1 MNRFWQKS
9 ILAIGFAGT
18 LSAQAATSLS
28 TGDIAFVGFNLDSND
43 DFAFVLLK
51 DVDASTEIRFTDQG
65 VNNPGTFVSFSG
77 DGEMVWTSGSALSA
91 GTVVTIAEFTLAAS
105 TGTVVQP
112 ADMTMSSI
120 GDQLFAFQGS
130 LASPTIITGM
140 HSNESNDP
148 STDGDWSG
156 STLSNSTSA
165 LPDVLTNGIN
175 AIRLHNASTEYDNWQ
190 FKCTGGIVSGTAT
203 EVATSIYTLANWNY
217 DSVGAFDPL
226 ASACTYIVT
235 AAADTD
241 GSLTTAGGVTEPVA
255 INTIVDTTGEAVNV
269 FDFTL
274 SDGGTADG
282 QALSVSQIVLNVTGT
297 ASDAQRADVTWRLNG
312 NDASNVTGTYN
323 AGADTITFTGLSISI
338 ADGTSEVYTVN
349 AYYNDNTGLTE
360 GLTYILSVDGDTDVT
375 VGAGTQMG
383 ATSAITN
390 STGSTVDVVATTLAF
405 TTQPAGSISGSAL
418 TTQPVVTARDAFG
431 NTDTG
436 FTETVTL
443 TEASAGALSGNA
455 VAAVS
460 GVATFTALNYS
471 ATADQQSFTLTA
483 NDDDGLGS
491 NLPTTNANAVTSDV
505 VATKLVFDTQ
515 PIPLSVN
522 SGESKAFT
530 TVPVV
535 SAKDANN
542 VVDTGYST
550 GITLAEVNGAGSAT
564 LTGTGDTDGSAA
576 TVTLTPSSGLATF
589 TGLNITYTA
598 SGGSSEN
605 FNIQAS
611 SGGLSTSNSS
621 QLMGL
626 VADSDGSLTAAAGV
640 TEPVAINTT
649 VDTIGEATNVF
660 DLTLSDSGSADGLA
674 MSVSQ
679 IVVNVSG
686 TSSDT
691 QRDNVT
697 WRLNGADTSNVTG
710 TYSAGADTITFTGLS
725 ISVADGTSEVYTVN
739 AYYNDNTGLTEGL
752 TYILSVDGDTDVTVG
767 AGTQMGATSAITN
780 STGST
785 VDVVATTLAFTTQP
799 AGSISGSALTTQPV
813 VTARD
818 AFGNTD
824 TGFTET
830 VTLTEASAGALSGNA
845 VAAVSGVATFT
856 ALNYSATADQQSF
869 TLTANDQDGVGSD
882 LSTTNAN
889 AVTTDVVATKLVFTT
904 QPVPLSVNS
913 GEAKAFTT
921 VPVVSAQDA
930 NNVIDTGYSTGITLA
945 EVNGA
950 GSATLTGTGDTDGSA
965 ATVTLTPSSGVST
978 FTSMSITYTA
988 SGGASENFNLQA
1000 SSGGLSSANSSQLT
1014 GLVADSDGSLTAA
1027 GGVTEPVA
1035 IDTTLDTT
1043 GEAVNVFDF
1052 TLSDGGTADG
1062 NALTVSQI
1070 VLNVSG
1076 TASDTQRDNVT
1087 WRLSG
1092 NDASNVTGTYN
1103 AGADT
1108 ITFTGLS
1115 ISIADGT
1122 SEVYTV
1128 NAYYNDNTGL
1138 TEGLTYILSVDGDT
1152 DVTVGAGTQMGAT
1165 SAITNST
1172 GSTVDVVATTLAFT
1186 TQPAGSISGSALT
1199 TQPVVTARDA
1209 FGNTDTGFTET
1220 VTLTEASAGA
1230 LSGNAVAAVSGVATF
1245 TALNYSA
1252 TADQQSFTLTAN
1264 DQDGVGS
1271 DLSTTNANAVTSD
1284 VVATKLVFDTQPAP
1298 LTLNSAVTEAM
1309 TTVPVVSARDAN
1321 DVLDTGYTTGITLT
1335 ETGAGSAIMSGTAD
1349 TDGSS
1354 ATVTITPT
1362 AGASTFSGLTINYT
1376 ASGAA
1381 ENFNLQA
1388 SSGVLSTSNSSQF
1401 LANTDTVNPR
1411 ISDIFRAIPT
1421 NSPTNVDSLTWTI
1434 AFNEVVNNF
1443 DVTDVE
1449 VTGTTATVQS
1459 ITPIGSSVYRVTVS
1473 GGDLATLNGT
1483 ATLAIASGH
1492 NIADEAGNALTN
1504 LVPTVQNVNTFVVDN
1519 NEPTVAISGVSA
1531 NSNAAFTATFTFS
1544 EAVTGFDATDITLGN
1559 ATKGTFT
1566 ATSSTVYTL
1575 VVTPTGAAV
1584 TIDVAANS
1592 AIDVASNGNTAAIQA
1607 TTNYDATDPTVAI
1620 SGVPANSNAAFTATF
1635 TFSEAVTGFDATDI
1649 TLGNA
1654 TKGTFTATSSTV
1666 YTLVVT
1672 PTGAAVTIDVAAN
1685 SAIDVAS
1692 NGNTAAIQA
1701 TTNYDATDPTVAIS
1715 GVPANSNAAFTAT
1728 FTFSEAVTGFDATDI
1743 TLGNATKGTFTAT
1756 SSTVYTL
1763 VVTPTGAAVTI
1774 DVAANSAIDVA
1785 SNGNTAAIQATTNYD
1800 ATDPTV
1806 AISGVPAN
1814 SNAAFTATFTFSEAV
1829 TGFDATDITLGNATK
1844 GTFTATSSTVYTLVV
1859 TPTGAAVTIDV
1870 AANSAIDVA
1879 SNGNTA
1885 AIQATTNY
1893 DATDPAVV
1901 ISGVPADTNTAF
1913 TATFTFSEAVTG
1925 FDATDIT
1932 LGNATKGTFVATS
1945 STVYT
1950 LVVTPTGAAVTVD
1963 VAANRAIDVA
1973 SNGNTVATQASS
1985 AFDNEAPTFAI
1996 GAPSVTTTRN
2006 GPVTYTLNY
2015 ANADNITLALN
2026 NITLNKTGDADGTL
2040 ALSGTDN
2047 SRTVTIS
2054 DISGDGTLAIS
2065 IAANSASDKAGNN
2078 AAAANSATVTV
2089 VSNQTG
2095 TLSISG
2101 NAVVGETLTASLADV
2116 DGLTDIT
2123 VAYQWTSGGN
2133 NVGSSVDSYLLQASD
2148 VGKSISVNAQYTD
2161 QRGTAENINSSAS
2174 DIVITAQSDAV
2185 NRISNTA
2192 NQSGGTEPTV
2202 DDYKTAGISDVSDV
2216 ILTRILPLIN
2226 NAVARQSDSADVDDV
2241 TKLQALVDTIL
2252 EGQDNDGD
2260 GLPNLVEG
2268 TDDTDKDGTTDREDT
2283 DSDNDGVADQLEV
2296 RLTLT
2301 DSDSDGIIDVLDADV
2316 GNDGQ
2321 VDTDKVDTNF
2331 DGVDDALD
2339 SMAKLLAKSHANAQ
2353 AIPAVADEAE
2363 LSFIQFDQDQDQRPN
2378 HLDLDSDND
2387 GVMDVVESGLSDI
2400 NGDGKL
2406 DAGDTVITDGSQ
2418 LLDGDAD
2425 SLPNMFE
2432 LKSDGISFDLIVN
2445 GLPETLDKDANGI
2458 LDSTIDMDRDGII
2471 DSVDNAV
2478 GAQGTLPDMD
2488 GDGIPNHADDDDDGD
2503 GILDVD
2509 ENSQQQYFTGLDA
2522 DADGID
2528 DGVDQNINGV
2538 LEGTDA
2544 NNNGVRDDRE
2554 LADLDGDGIADYLDT
2569 DSDNDGVLDGQ
2580 DIIVNVGYDVK
2591 SRGTGEMSIMMMLS
2605 LLLLSTFRYSRNIF
2619 RISTVL
2625 LLFLVTGVSHAQ
2637 SWQVSLGLGQSI
2649 LRPDLASGLDTRDGS
2664 DWAVQLGVG
2673 YRILP
2678 DWHVELRYSDL
2689 GDADIRGDQ
2698 GRSALGY
2705 QTWVLDAKYQLP
2717 LLQGTAWSP
2726 YMLGGIAV
2734 NRLRAEDLKLEK
2746 KTDPSLMFG
2755 TGISYRFQE
2764 FKLNSELIRYSY
2776 DNAGWFIGIEKDF

>member
-1 MNRFWQKS
+1 M
-9 ILAIGFAGT
+9 
-18 LSAQAATSLS
+18 
-28 TGDIAFVGFNLDSND
+28 
-43 DFAFVLLK
+43 
-51 DVDASTEIRFTDQG
+51 
-65 VNNPGTFVSFSG
+65 
-77 DGEMVWTSGSALSA
+77 
-91 GTVVTIAEFTLAAS
+91 
-105 TGTVVQP
+105 
-112 ADMTMSSI
+112 
-120 GDQLFAFQGS
+120 
-130 LASPTIITGM
+130 
-140 HSNESNDP
+140 
-148 STDGDWSG
+148 
-156 STLSNSTSA
+156 
-165 LPDVLTNGIN
+165 
-175 AIRLHNASTEYDNWQ
+175 
-190 FKCTGGIVSGTAT
+190 
-203 EVATSIYTLANWNY
+203 
-217 DSVGAFDPL
+217 
-226 ASACTYIVT
+226 
-235 AAADTD
+235 
-241 GSLTTAGGVTEPVA
+241 
-255 INTIVDTTGEAVNV
+255 
-269 FDFTL
+269 
-274 SDGGTADG
+274 
-282 QALSVSQIVLNVTGT
+282 
-297 ASDAQRADVTWRLNG
+297 
-312 NDASNVTGTYN
+312 
-323 AGADTITFTGLSISI
+323 
-338 ADGTSEVYTVN
+338 
-349 AYYNDNTGLTE
+349 
-360 GLTYILSVDGDTDVT
+360 
-375 VGAGTQMG
+375 
-383 ATSAITN
+383 
-390 STGSTVDVVATTLAF
+390 
-405 TTQPAGSISGSAL
+405 
-418 TTQPVVTARDAFG
+418 
-431 NTDTG
+431 
-436 FTETVTL
+436 
-443 TEASAGALSGNA
+443 
-455 VAAVS
+455 
-460 GVATFTALNYS
+460 
-471 ATADQQSFTLTA
+471 
-483 NDDDGLGS
+483 
-491 NLPTTNANAVTSDV
+491 
-505 VATKLVFDTQ
+505 
-515 PIPLSVN
+515 
-522 SGESKAFT
+522 
-530 TVPVV
+530 
-535 SAKDANN
+535 
-542 VVDTGYST
+542 
-550 GITLAEVNGAGSAT
+550 
-564 LTGTGDTDGSAA
+564 
-576 TVTLTPSSGLATF
+576 
-589 TGLNITYTA
+589 
-598 SGGSSEN
+598 
-605 FNIQAS
+605 
-611 SGGLSTSNSS
+611 
-621 QLMGL
+621 
-626 VADSDGSLTAAAGV
+626 
-640 TEPVAINTT
+640 
-649 VDTIGEATNVF
+649 
-660 DLTLSDSGSADGLA
+660 
-674 MSVSQ
+674 
-679 IVVNVSG
+679 
-686 TSSDT
+686 
-691 QRDNVT
+691 
-697 WRLNGADTSNVTG
+697 
-710 TYSAGADTITFTGLS
+710 
-725 ISVADGTSEVYTVN
+725 
-739 AYYNDNTGLTEGL
+739 
-752 TYILSVDGDTDVTVG
+752 
-767 AGTQMGATSAITN
+767 
-780 STGST
+780 
-785 VDVVATTLAFTTQP
+785 
-799 AGSISGSALTTQPV
+799 
-813 VTARD
+813 
-818 AFGNTD
+818 
-824 TGFTET
+824 
-830 VTLTEASAGALSGNA
+830 
-845 VAAVSGVATFT
+845 
-856 ALNYSATADQQSF
+856 
-869 TLTANDQDGVGSD
+869 
-882 LSTTNAN
+882 
-889 AVTTDVVATKLVFTT
+889 TTDVVATKLVFTT

-930 NNVIDTGYSTGITLA
+930 NNVIDTGYSTGIILA

-1115 ISIADGT
+1115 ISIADGA

-1483 ATLAIASGH
+1483 AILAIASGH

-1559 ATKGTFT
+1559 ATKDTFT

-1592 AIDVASNGNTAAIQA
+1592 AIDVASNGNTAATQA
-1607 TTNYDATDPTVAI
+1607 SSAFDNAAPTVAI

-1654 TKGTFTATSSTV
+1654 TKDTFTATSSTV

-1692 NGNTAAIQA
+1692 NGNTAATQA
-1701 TTNYDATDPTVAIS
+1701 SSAFDNAAPTVAIS

-1743 TLGNATKGTFTAT
+1743 TLANATKGTFTAT
-1756 SSTVYTL
+1756 SSTIYTL
-1763 VVTPTGAAVTI
+1763 VVTPTGAAVTV
-1774 DVAANSAIDVA
+1774 DVAANGAID
-1785 SNGNTAAIQATTNYD
+1785 I
-1800 ATDPTV
+1800 
-1806 AISGVPAN
+1806 
-1814 SNAAFTATFTFSEAV
+1814 
-1829 TGFDATDITLGNATK
+1829 
-1844 GTFTATSSTVYTLVV
+1844 
-1859 TPTGAAVTIDV
+1859 
-1870 AANSAIDVA
+1870 A

-1973 SNGNTVATQASS
+1973 SNGNTAATQASS

-2065 IAANSASDKAGNN
+2065 IAANSANDKAGNT

-2089 VSNQTG
+2089 VSNQMG

-2101 NAVVGETLTASLADV
+2101 NTVVGETLTANLADV

-2133 NVGSSVDSYLLQASD
+2133 NVGTSVDSYLLQASD

-2174 DIVITAQSDAV
+2174 DIVITTQSDAV
-2185 NRISNTA
+2185 NRISSTA

-2202 DDYKTAGISDVSDV
+2202 DDYKTAGISDVPDV

-2252 EGQDNDGD
+2252 EGQDDDGD

-2268 TDDTDKDGTTDREDT
+2268 TEDTDKDGTTDREDT

-2296 RLTLT
+2296 RLALT

-2321 VDTDKVDTNF
+2321 VDTDKVDANF

-2425 SLPNMFE
+2425 SLPNMLE

-2726 YMLGGIAV
+2726 YILGGIAV

>member
-1 MNRFWQKS
+1 MGIRLWIHFWAAL
-9 ILAIGFAGT
+9 ILLIPLG
-18 LSAQAATSLS
+18 AQAVQNGAIDDP
-28 TGDIAFVGFNLDSND
+28 GDIAFVAYHDDDDGFSFLLMD
-43 DFAFVLLK
+43 DAPNGT
-51 DVDASTEIRFTDQG
+51 SIRFTDEEWTG
-65 VNNPGTFVSFSG
+65 TAFDTPTGEGEVLWTNNTGSTITKGTVVDIVDADDNSAGIAPSVGTAVETDSGFGTANGDQMYAITGTRSTPGTFLAFVGESQDINGAETAVLTGTGLIAGTHAKLIATEGYYGGSTSCSSSLTACLQQINNGAWTGTAGFSYPSVVPNTFSGAVFVTDATPPVVNSITLSGSPASSATSVTFAVSFDENANSVST
-77 DGEMVWTSGSALSA
+77 DDFSVTTVSGSATGSVASVSASSGTSINVTVNSITGAGSIRLDLKASTNITDDAGNGNGTNGSVAAFSA
-91 GTVVTIAEFTLAAS
+91 GGTHTVAI
-105 TGTVVQP
+105 P
-112 ADMTMSSI
+112 
-120 GDQLFAFQGS
+120 
-130 LASPTIITGM
+130 
-140 HSNESNDP
+140 
-148 STDGDWSG
+148 
-156 STLSNSTSA
+156 NS
-165 LPDVLTNGIN
+165 
-175 AIRLHNASTEYDNWQ
+175 
-190 FKCTGGIVSGTAT
+190 
-203 EVATSIYTLANWNY
+203 
-217 DSVGAFDPL
+217 
-226 ASACTYIVT
+226 
-235 AAADTD
+235 D
-241 GSLTTAGGVTEPVA
+241 GSLTASATVTEPVA
-255 INTIVDTTGEAVNV
+255 INTTVDTVGEAINV

-274 SDGGTADG
+274 TDGGTTDG
-282 QALSVSQIVLNVTGT
+282 LAMTVSQIVVNVSGT
-297 ASDAQRADVTWRLNG
+297 SSDTNRANVTWRLNG
-312 NDASNVTGTYN
+312 SDASNATGTYN

-338 ADGTSEVYTVN
+338 ADGASEVYTVN

-405 TTQPAGSISGSAL
+405 TTQPAGS
-418 TTQPVVTARDAFG
+418 
-431 NTDTG
+431 
-436 FTETVTL
+436 
-443 TEASAGALSGNA
+443 
-455 VAAVS
+455 
-460 GVATFTALNYS
+460 
-471 ATADQQSFTLTA
+471 
-483 NDDDGLGS
+483 
-491 NLPTTNANAVTSDV
+491 
-505 VATKLVFDTQ
+505 
-515 PIPLSVN
+515 
-522 SGESKAFT
+522 
-530 TVPVV
+530 
-535 SAKDANN
+535 
-542 VVDTGYST
+542 
-550 GITLAEVNGAGSAT
+550 
-564 LTGTGDTDGSAA
+564 
-576 TVTLTPSSGLATF
+576 
-589 TGLNITYTA
+589 
-598 SGGSSEN
+598 
-605 FNIQAS
+605 
-611 SGGLSTSNSS
+611 
-621 QLMGL
+621 
-626 VADSDGSLTAAAGV
+626 
-640 TEPVAINTT
+640 
-649 VDTIGEATNVF
+649 
-660 DLTLSDSGSADGLA
+660 
-674 MSVSQ
+674 
-679 IVVNVSG
+679 VSG
-686 TSSDT
+686 T
-691 QRDNVT
+691 
-697 WRLNGADTSNVTG
+697 
-710 TYSAGADTITFTGLS
+710 
-725 ISVADGTSEVYTVN
+725 
-739 AYYNDNTGLTEGL
+739 
-752 TYILSVDGDTDVTVG
+752 
-767 AGTQMGATSAITN
+767 
-780 STGST
+780 
-785 VDVVATTLAFTTQP
+785 
-799 AGSISGSALTTQPV
+799 
-813 VTARD
+813 
-818 AFGNTD
+818 
-824 TGFTET
+824 
-830 VTLTEASAGALSGNA
+830 
-845 VAAVSGVATFT
+845 
-856 ALNYSATADQQSF
+856 
-869 TLTANDQDGVGSD
+869 
-882 LSTTNAN
+882 
-889 AVTTDVVATKLVFTT
+889 
-904 QPVPLSVNS
+904 
-913 GEAKAFTT
+913 
-921 VPVVSAQDA
+921 
-930 NNVIDTGYSTGITLA
+930 
-945 EVNGA
+945 
-950 GSATLTGTGDTDGSA
+950 
-965 ATVTLTPSSGVST
+965 
-978 FTSMSITYTA
+978 
-988 SGGASENFNLQA
+988 
-1000 SSGGLSSANSSQLT
+1000 
-1014 GLVADSDGSLTAA
+1014 
-1027 GGVTEPVA
+1027 
-1035 IDTTLDTT
+1035 
-1043 GEAVNVFDF
+1043 
-1052 TLSDGGTADG
+1052 
-1062 NALTVSQI
+1062 
-1070 VLNVSG
+1070 
-1076 TASDTQRDNVT
+1076 
-1087 WRLSG
+1087 
-1092 NDASNVTGTYN
+1092 
-1103 AGADT
+1103 
-1108 ITFTGLS
+1108 
-1115 ISIADGT
+1115 
-1122 SEVYTV
+1122 
-1128 NAYYNDNTGL
+1128 
-1138 TEGLTYILSVDGDT
+1138 
-1152 DVTVGAGTQMGAT
+1152 
-1165 SAITNST
+1165 
-1172 GSTVDVVATTLAFT
+1172 
-1186 TQPAGSISGSALT
+1186 ALT

-1284 VVATKLVFDTQPAP
+1284 VVASKLVFDTQPAP
-1298 LTLNSAVTEAM
+1298 LTLNSGVTEAM

-1321 DVLDTGYTTGITLT
+1321 NVLDTGYTTGITLT

-1544 EAVTGFDATDITLGN
+1544 EAVTGFDATDITLAN
-1559 ATKGTFT
+1559 ATKGAFT
-1566 ATSSTVYTL
+1566 ATSSTIYTL

-1584 TIDVAANS
+1584 TVDVAANG
-1592 AIDVASNGNTAAIQA
+1592 AIDI
-1607 TTNYDATDPTVAI
+1607 
-1620 SGVPANSNAAFTATF
+1620 
-1635 TFSEAVTGFDATDI
+1635 
-1649 TLGNA
+1649 
-1654 TKGTFTATSSTV
+1654 
-1666 YTLVVT
+1666 
-1672 PTGAAVTIDVAAN
+1672 
-1685 SAIDVAS
+1685 
-1692 NGNTAAIQA
+1692 
-1701 TTNYDATDPTVAIS
+1701 
-1715 GVPANSNAAFTAT
+1715 
-1728 FTFSEAVTGFDATDI
+1728 
-1743 TLGNATKGTFTAT
+1743 
-1756 SSTVYTL
+1756 
-1763 VVTPTGAAVTI
+1763 
-1774 DVAANSAIDVA
+1774 
-1785 SNGNTAAIQATTNYD
+1785 
-1800 ATDPTV
+1800 
-1806 AISGVPAN
+1806 
-1814 SNAAFTATFTFSEAV
+1814 
-1829 TGFDATDITLGNATK
+1829 
-1844 GTFTATSSTVYTLVV
+1844 
-1859 TPTGAAVTIDV
+1859 
-1870 AANSAIDVA
+1870 A

-1973 SNGNTVATQASS
+1973 SNGNTAATQASS

-2202 DDYKTAGISDVSDV
+2202 DDYKTAGISDVPDV

-2425 SLPNMFE
+2425 SLPNMLE

-2637 SWQVSLGLGQSI
+2637 SWQVSLGLGQSV

-2678 DWHVELRYSDL
+2678 EWHVELRYSDL

-2726 YMLGGIAV
+2726 YILGGIAV

>member
-1 MNRFWQKS
+1 
-9 ILAIGFAGT
+9 
-18 LSAQAATSLS
+18 
-28 TGDIAFVGFNLDSND
+28 
-43 DFAFVLLK
+43 
-51 DVDASTEIRFTDQG
+51 
-65 VNNPGTFVSFSG
+65 
-77 DGEMVWTSGSALSA
+77 
-91 GTVVTIAEFTLAAS
+91 
-105 TGTVVQP
+105 
-112 ADMTMSSI
+112 
-120 GDQLFAFQGS
+120 
-130 LASPTIITGM
+130 
-140 HSNESNDP
+140 
-148 STDGDWSG
+148 
-156 STLSNSTSA
+156 
-165 LPDVLTNGIN
+165 
-175 AIRLHNASTEYDNWQ
+175 
-190 FKCTGGIVSGTAT
+190 
-203 EVATSIYTLANWNY
+203 
-217 DSVGAFDPL
+217 
-226 ASACTYIVT
+226 
-235 AAADTD
+235 
-241 GSLTTAGGVTEPVA
+241 
-255 INTIVDTTGEAVNV
+255 
-269 FDFTL
+269 
-274 SDGGTADG
+274 
-282 QALSVSQIVLNVTGT
+282 
-297 ASDAQRADVTWRLNG
+297 
-312 NDASNVTGTYN
+312 
-323 AGADTITFTGLSISI
+323 
-338 ADGTSEVYTVN
+338 
-349 AYYNDNTGLTE
+349 
-360 GLTYILSVDGDTDVT
+360 
-375 VGAGTQMG
+375 
-383 ATSAITN
+383 
-390 STGSTVDVVATTLAF
+390 
-405 TTQPAGSISGSAL
+405 
-418 TTQPVVTARDAFG
+418 
-431 NTDTG
+431 
-436 FTETVTL
+436 
-443 TEASAGALSGNA
+443 
-455 VAAVS
+455 
-460 GVATFTALNYS
+460 
-471 ATADQQSFTLTA
+471 
-483 NDDDGLGS
+483 
-491 NLPTTNANAVTSDV
+491 
-505 VATKLVFDTQ
+505 
-515 PIPLSVN
+515 
-522 SGESKAFT
+522 
-530 TVPVV
+530 
-535 SAKDANN
+535 
-542 VVDTGYST
+542 
-550 GITLAEVNGAGSAT
+550 
-564 LTGTGDTDGSAA
+564 
-576 TVTLTPSSGLATF
+576 
-589 TGLNITYTA
+589 
-598 SGGSSEN
+598 
-605 FNIQAS
+605 
-611 SGGLSTSNSS
+611 
-621 QLMGL
+621 
-626 VADSDGSLTAAAGV
+626 
-640 TEPVAINTT
+640 
-649 VDTIGEATNVF
+649 
-660 DLTLSDSGSADGLA
+660 
-674 MSVSQ
+674 
-679 IVVNVSG
+679 
-686 TSSDT
+686 
-691 QRDNVT
+691 
-697 WRLNGADTSNVTG
+697 
-710 TYSAGADTITFTGLS
+710 
-725 ISVADGTSEVYTVN
+725 
-739 AYYNDNTGLTEGL
+739 
-752 TYILSVDGDTDVTVG
+752 
-767 AGTQMGATSAITN
+767 
-780 STGST
+780 
-785 VDVVATTLAFTTQP
+785 
-799 AGSISGSALTTQPV
+799 
-813 VTARD
+813 
-818 AFGNTD
+818 
-824 TGFTET
+824 
-830 VTLTEASAGALSGNA
+830 
-845 VAAVSGVATFT
+845 
-856 ALNYSATADQQSF
+856 
-869 TLTANDQDGVGSD
+869 
-882 LSTTNAN
+882 
-889 AVTTDVVATKLVFTT
+889 
-904 QPVPLSVNS
+904 
-913 GEAKAFTT
+913 
-921 VPVVSAQDA
+921 
-930 NNVIDTGYSTGITLA
+930 
-945 EVNGA
+945 
-950 GSATLTGTGDTDGSA
+950 
-965 ATVTLTPSSGVST
+965 
-978 FTSMSITYTA
+978 MSITYTA

-1115 ISIADGT
+1115 ISIADGA

-1186 TQPAGSISGSALT
+1186 TQPAGSVSGTALT

-1264 DQDGVGS
+1264 DHDGVGS

-1483 ATLAIASGH
+1483 AILAIASGH

-1575 VVTPTGAAV
+1575 VITPTGAAV
-1584 TIDVAANS
+1584 TVDVAANV

-1607 TTNYDATDPTVAI
+1607 TTSYDATDPTVAI

-1666 YTLVVT
+1666 YTLVIT
-1672 PTGAAVTIDVAAN
+1672 PTGAAVTVDVAAN
-1685 SAIDVAS
+1685 VAIDVAS
-1692 NGNTAAIQA
+1692 NGNTAATQA
-1701 TTNYDATDPTVAIS
+1701 SSAFDNAAPTVAIS

-1743 TLGNATKGTFTAT
+1743 TLANATKGTFTAT
-1756 SSTVYTL
+1756 SSTIYTL
-1763 VVTPTGAAVTI
+1763 VVTPTGAAVTV
-1774 DVAANSAIDVA
+1774 DVAANGAID
-1785 SNGNTAAIQATTNYD
+1785 I
-1800 ATDPTV
+1800 
-1806 AISGVPAN
+1806 
-1814 SNAAFTATFTFSEAV
+1814 
-1829 TGFDATDITLGNATK
+1829 
-1844 GTFTATSSTVYTLVV
+1844 
-1859 TPTGAAVTIDV
+1859 
-1870 AANSAIDVA
+1870 A

-1973 SNGNTVATQASS
+1973 SNGNTAATQASS

-2065 IAANSASDKAGNN
+2065 IAANSANDKAGNT

-2089 VSNQTG
+2089 VSNQMG

-2101 NAVVGETLTASLADV
+2101 NTVVGETLTASLADV

-2321 VDTDKVDTNF
+2321 VDTDKVDANF

-2339 SMAKLLAKSHANAQ
+2339 SMAKLIAKSQANAQ

-2425 SLPNMFE
+2425 SLPNMLE

-2726 YMLGGIAV
+2726 YILGGIAV